1 MKRAR
6 AFFSARVARRNLLRP
21 GSRVI
26 EGICYFLTISL
37 PLGSILLLGCG
48 TQGAP
53 LPPSANI
60 PKAITDLHATRK
72 GDTVTLTWTAP
83 EETTD
88 GALVTRPGK
97 MIARRTT
104 SDNPNASVIGELPL
118 VPVHKSQQARAQ
130 TFKGSLTDL
139 LRNNSANF
147 ATYTVEA
154 LSSSGKTAGPS
165 NPAEVPL
172 VPVPAPPGDLQLKV
186 VPEGVSIS
194 WMQTWPPQNKTGLGT
209 EYVYRIMRR
218 QADSKQQPILVKQL
232 NAGNAA
238 AMVIDTAMEWEKQYQ
253 YWVTPV
259 TLWQNGD
266 QQKGEVEGEDSQ
278 PVTIITHDIFPPAV
292 PTGLQAVYSQ
302 VGQNS
307 FIDLTWIP
315 NQDPDLAGYNVY
327 RRTEGTQQVKINND
341 LVKTPAFRDDKIQ
354 PGTRYFYSVSAVDL
368 RGNESAKSQEASE
381 TVPQ

>member
-1 MKRAR
+1 VLATKRAGIR
-6 AFFSARVARRNLLRP
+6 GELKSALFITLA
-21 GSRVI
+21 
-26 EGICYFLTISL
+26 SL
-37 PLGSILLLGCG
+37 SLFGCG

-60 PKAITDLHATRK
+60 PKAVTDLHITRK

-88 GALVTRPGK
+88 GALVSKPGK
-97 MIARRTT
+97 MIMRRST

-130 TFKGSLTDL
+130 TFKDSLTDL

-147 ATYTVEA
+147 ATYTAEA
-154 LSSSGKTAGPS
+154 LSGSGKGAGPS
-165 NPAEVPL
+165 NSADVPL
-172 VPVPAPPGDLQLKV
+172 VPIPPPPGDLQLKV

-194 WMQTWPPQNKTGLGT
+194 WTQTWPPQNKTGLGT
-209 EYVYRIMRR
+209 ENVYRIMRR
-218 QADSKQQPILVKQL
+218 QADSKQQPIVVKQV
-232 NAGNAA
+232 NASSAA
-238 AMVIDTAMEWEKQYQ
+238 VMVIDTAIEWEKQYQ

-266 QQKGEVEGEDSQ
+266 QQKGEVEGDDSQ
-278 PVTIITHDIFPPAV
+278 PVTITTHDIFPPAV

-315 NQDPDLAGYNVY
+315 NQDPDLGGYNVY
-327 RRTEGTQQVKINND
+327 RHTGGTQPVKINND
-341 LVKTPAFRDDKIQ
+341 LVKTPAFRDDKTQ

-368 RGNESAKSQEASE
+368 RSNESAKSQEASE
-381 TVPQ
+381 TVPQQ

>member
-1 MKRAR
+1 ALLQKLVRGLVLATKRAGIR
-6 AFFSARVARRNLLRP
+6 GELRSALFITLA
-21 GSRVI
+21 
-26 EGICYFLTISL
+26 SL
-37 PLGSILLLGCG
+37 SSVGCG

-60 PKAITDLHATRK
+60 PKPISDTHATRK
-72 GDTVTLTWTAP
+72 GDTVTLNWTAP

-88 GALVTRPGK
+88 GALVSKPGK

-130 TFKGSLTDL
+130 TFKESTTDL
-139 LRNNSANF
+139 LRASSANF
-147 ATYTVEA
+147 ATYTAEA
-154 LSSSGKTAGPS
+154 LSGSGKGAGPS
-165 NPAEVPL
+165 NSADVPL
-172 VPVPAPPGDLQLKV
+172 VPVLPPPKDLQLKV

-194 WMQTWPPQNKTGLGT
+194 WTQTWPPQNKTGLGT

-218 QADSKQQPILVKQL
+218 QADSQQQPIRVKQV
-232 NAGNAA
+232 NASSTAV
-238 AMVIDTAMEWEKQYQ
+238 MVIDTAIEWEKQYQ

-266 QQKGEVEGEDSQ
+266 QQKGEVEGDDSQ
-278 PVTIITHDIFPPAV
+278 PVTITTHDIFPPAV

-315 NQDPDLAGYNVY
+315 NQDSDLAGYNVY
-327 RRTEGTQQVKINND
+327 RRTDGTPPTKINTD
-341 LVKTPAFRDDKIQ
+341 LVKTPAFRDSTIQ
-354 PGTRYFYSVSAVDL
+354 PGTRYFYSVSGVDL

-381 TVPQ
+381 VVPQQ